1 MIGRK
6 KEREYLQSLV
16 EEKESQFVAVFGR
29 RRIGKTYL
37 VRESFDHSF
46 TFEHT
51 GISNPGEN
59 AVQNKKAQLDKF
71 AESLEAVGYSCPN
84 GLNSWNEAFN
94 GLKEVIIKSEDKKK
108 LVFIDELSWMDTKD
122 SGFISALKRYKGQNY

>member
-1 MIGRK
+1 M
-6 KEREYLQSLV
+6 
-16 EEKESQFVAVFGR
+16 
-29 RRIGKTYL
+29 

-84 GLNSWNEAFN
+84 GLNSWNEAFKPSAPN
-94 GLKEVIIKSEDKKK
+94 AEFIEGKLIRNIGAEKTIKD
-108 LVFIDELSWMDTKD
+108 I
-122 SGFISALKRYKGQNY
+122 ISAAE